1 MDNVAEYILLID
13 FTRGV
18 PSRISG
24 HGKCLYY
31 AATMHFV
38 GNTSLAY
45 EFTTFSQLKHNII
58 VSSIF
63 TGPKSRRVELDVV
76 NSVTVG
82 TFRGCRRTAQNE
94 VFH

>member
-1 MDNVAEYILLID
+1 
-13 FTRGV
+13 
-18 PSRISG
+18 
-24 HGKCLYY
+24 
-31 AATMHFV
+31 MHFV
-38 GNTSLAY
+38 GNTGLAY
-45 EFTTFSQLKHNII
+45 ESTTFNQLKHNII